1 MEVLVAGAG
10 PAGLATAAG
19 LAAAGHEVR
28 VLERAPGLRRGGG
41 AVTLTSGGTA
51 ALRALGVDVADL
63 GRHLEVLDSRTDG
76 GQPLL
81 RVPLGDLGRR
91 WGTPTTSSLRR
102 TLLDRLAARL
112 PDGALVTGAAVE
124 EVEPHRRHPLVHLA
138 GGTSA
143 AADVVVGA
151 DGERSPV
158 RRCLRPGAVPARTG
172 WTTWQGCSRVDH
184 PLTGGDRVLFM
195 TGPAGFCDLQPAG
208 DGLLQWSFSTPP
220 GALPASTPAG
230 EATAAL
236 RERFGG
242 WADPVPDVLAAVLG
256 RPDDAAEGGPTGW
269 DHRTAPVPAVW
280 GAGAVTLVGDA
291 AHVMPPSLGQGVNQ
305 ALEDAHA
312 LAAALTVLPVGA
324 GPADMAAAL
333 RGYEARRAR
342 QVRLVAALAGSEQA
356 ITHRAVSR
364 GVMRTLPDA
373 WALGLWGSMVRR
385 SSAALTG

>member
-19 LAAAGHEVR
+19 LAAAGHAVR
-28 VLERAPGLRRGGG
+28 VLERSLGLRRGGG

-51 ALRALGVDVADL
+51 ALRALGVEVADL
-63 GRHLEVLDSRTDG
+63 GRHFEVLDSRTDDG
-76 GQPLL
+76 HPLM

-91 WGTPTTSSLRR
+91 WGTPTTSVLRR

-112 PDGALVTGAAVE
+112 PGGALLTGAAVE
-124 EVEPHRRHPLVHLA
+124 EVEPHRRRPLVHLA
-138 GGTSA
+138 DGTSA

-195 TGPAGFCDLQPAG
+195 TGPAGFCDLQPA
-208 DGLLQWSFSTPP
+208 DEGLLQWSFSTPP
-220 GALPASTPAG
+220 GALPASTPA
-230 EATAAL
+230 ADAAAAL
-236 RERFGG
+236 RARFGG
-242 WADPVPDVLAAVLG
+242 WADPVPDVLSAVLD
-256 RPDDAAEGGPTGW
+256 RPGAAAGGPTGW
-269 DHRTAPVPAVW
+269 DHRSAPVPTVW

-312 LAAALTVLPVGA
+312 LSAALRALPAGA
-324 GPADMAAAL
+324 GPADAAAAL
-333 RGYEARRAR
+333 RGYEARRSR
-342 QVRLVAALAGSEQA
+342 QVRPVAALAGSEQA
-356 ITHRAVSR
+356 ITHRALSR
-364 GVMRTLPDA
+364 GVMRSMPDA

-385 SSAALTG
+385 SSAALAG